1 MTNGHTMT
9 DEERIVARILDVI
22 PPRSFELSTFFS
34 LFRVRFTDEIETAC
48 VTCGDAP
55 ELLLNKTFIDAHCR
69 TAEHLFMLVMHELYH
84 VILGH
89 TKLFPRSTPVRN
101 IVFDAVINA
110 ILCSL
115 FPAREFT
122 SFFTDYYR
130 SDTMPSALLRPKGEG
145 TPRAAEEALHLLYD
159 KNGTGTYCDVFEVLA
174 RSLVAVVVLPG
185 GGGGGRD
192 GGACGEGEDGS
203 GTCPAAGGDGDDGDE
218 GKETDGSG
226 KAPSA
231 DDAGDE
237 EEGEKTSAAND
248 TGDEAKKSPNDKRP
262 VLLGSHGS
270 ESGEVSPELRD
281 LLHEIISKWPSPDR
295 PLAGR
300 DLGSG
305 ERVREFSGGTLPGEA
320 LRRGVRRLMRRAT
333 LPGPTERRRMSMR
346 EIQME
351 TSTFLPVW
359 TDRSHE
365 ARTLALGDALLYK
378 GQTSWRRPVLRD
390 MLHTCVF
397 LDVSGSV
404 AAEVPVLAR
413 VLEPYCRR
421 GLCEVNVFSTTAH
434 PVTLRDLIAKKFPST
449 GGTEIDC
456 VLKAVLERPRAR
468 RPQSV
473 VILTDGF
480 TGRPN
485 ATLASRFLASGIHL
499 HVGLVGKDADADD
512 LSSLAA
518 SVVSLTD

>member
-34 LFRVRFTDEIETAC
+34 LFRVRFSDEVETAC

-130 SDTMPSALLRPKGEG
+130 PDTMPSALLRPKGEG
-145 TPRAAEEALHLLYD
+145 TPHAAEEALRLLYD

-174 RSLVAVVVLPG
+174 RNLVTVVVLPG
-185 GGGGGRD
+185 GGGGGSGGGD
-192 GGACGEGEDGS
+192 GDEGTDGS
-203 GTCPAAGGDGDDGDE
+203 GTCPAADGDGDDGDE
-218 GKETDGSG
+218 GKEVEGSG
-226 KAPSA
+226 DAPST

-237 EEGEKTSAAND
+237 G
-248 TGDEAKKSPNDKRP
+248 KKSQNDKRP

-270 ESGEVSPELRD
+270 EPGGVSPELRD

-305 ERVREFSGGTLPGEA
+305 ERVREFAGGPPPGEA
-320 LRRGVRRLMRRAT
+320 LRRGLRRLMRRAT
-333 LPGPTERRRMSMR
+333 LPGPAERRRRSVR
-346 EIQME
+346 EIQTE

-378 GQTSWRRPVLRD
+378 GQTRWRRPVLRD
-390 MLHTCVF
+390 MLRTCVF

-404 AAEVPVLAR
+404 AEEVPVLAR

-434 PVTLRDLIAKKFPST
+434 PVTLCDLVAKKFPST
-449 GGTEIDC
+449 GGTEINC

-485 ATLASRFLASGIHL
+485 ATLASRFLASGIHM
-499 HVGLVGKDADADD
+499 HVGLVGQDTDAAD
-512 LSSLAA
+512 LSTLAA
-518 SVVSLTD
+518 SVVSLTV